1 MLEDPAARIS
11 TLLDCLNAVEEAHT
25 ALEFRFRETI
35 GLARALEAVDS
46 SPAVAAI
53 AARIRKDYE
62 ATLATFQELASKADR
77 RFQDEHE
84 QRAA

>member
-35 GLARALEAVDS
+35 GLARALEAV
-46 SPAVAAI
+46 
-53 AARIRKDYE
+53 E
-62 ATLATFQELASKADR
+62 LLAGRRRDR
-77 RFQDEHE
+77 RAHPEGLRGDARHLPGARQ
-84 QRAA
+84 